1 MKKLKNA
8 GAYWYLVPSFLI
20 FGIFLFFPFFKTL
33 YLSLFKTNKMG
44 QAKLF
49 VGLGNYQ
56 ELLQSSSFWNSL
68 TVTLIFVVIVVA
80 VSMFLGLVTAM
91 LCNKT
96 FPGIRF
102 FSTAYALPMAIASS
116 SAAMVFKI
124 MLHPSVGII
133 NKIFTSEYQLGQ

>member
-1 MKKLKNA
+1 MFRIMKKLKNT
-8 GAYWYLVPSFLI
+8 GAYAYLFPSFLI
-20 FGIFLFFPFFKTL
+20 FGIFLFYPFFKTL

-49 VGLGNYQ
+49 VGLGNYK

-68 TVTLIFVVIVVA
+68 AVTLIFVVIVVA
-80 VSMFLGLVTAM
+80 VSMILGLTTAV

-102 FSTAYALPMAIASS
+102 FSTANGNRIQFSSNDLQDHASS
-116 SAAMVFKI
+116 I
-124 MLHPSVGII
+124 RRNH
-133 NKIFTSEYQLGQ
+133 Q

>member
-1 MKKLKNA
+1 MKKLKNT
-8 GAYWYLVPSFLI
+8 GAYAYLFPSFLI
-20 FGIFLFFPFFKTL
+20 FGIFLFYPFFKTL

-68 TVTLIFVVIVVA
+68 AVTLIFVVIVVA
-80 VSMFLGLVTAM
+80 VSMILGLATAV

-102 FSTAYALPMAIASS
+102 FSASE
-116 SAAMVFKI
+116 
-124 MLHPSVGII
+124 
-133 NKIFTSEYQLGQ
+133 NKL

>member
-1 MKKLKNA
+1 MKKLKKA

-68 TVTLIFVVIVVA
+68 TVTLISAPNAFD
-80 VSMFLGLVTAM
+80 TARIG
-91 LCNKT
+91 T
-96 FPGIRF
+96 
-102 FSTAYALPMAIASS
+102 
-116 SAAMVFKI
+116 
-124 MLHPSVGII
+124 
-133 NKIFTSEYQLGQ
+133 